1 MAYFR
6 KRFGS
11 KRTFRRRSSFRKRY
25 SYRKKR
31 NINQYSRKITRM
43 TVRPMV
49 MADKTFVKL
58 TRNFSNVIN
67 ITDTHNYAS
76 LNIGGNGFLD
86 SVSTHAPAGL
96 SQWAVF
102 YRNYR
107 IMSASIKV
115 IAYPGGNMSSDGVIF
130 GVTPYLDGAKD
141 FTRAN
146 APSQPYTKW
155 RVGSDTNPT
164 IIKHVMN
171 TKKMF
176 GQRITEEEN
185 FQGNMSYDPTTDSIA
200 VLDPNTQW
208 FFKVW
213 GSRPGASG
221 NFPLQFYFT
230 VTYYIQLEDRI
241 TADDATIIAQ
251 P

>member
-1 MAYFR
+1 
-6 KRFGS
+6 
-11 KRTFRRRSSFRKRY
+11 
-25 SYRKKR
+25 
-31 NINQYSRKITRM
+31 
-43 TVRPMV
+43 

-67 ITDTHNYAS
+67 ITDTNNYAS
-76 LNIGGNGFLD
+76 LDIGGNGFLD

-115 IAYPGGNMSSDGVIF
+115 IAYPGGNVSSDGVIF

-141 FTRAN
+141 FTRLN

-155 RVGSDTNPT
+155 RVGSDVNPT

-213 GSRPGASG
+213 ASRPGASG

-241 TADDATIIAQ
+241 TADDATITAQ